1 MNHRKNTKANG
12 SRLIPRKHTET
23 LVLLSDFVTFRDTAF
38 NPKTSEKVVWLS
50 TRREALQLG
59 RDVSIGSH
67 HTSSL
72 SRQQFREK
80 IVKMCYRSICV
91 LFEKVA

>member
-1 MNHRKNTKANG
+1 LNHRENTKANG